1 MTIFDPVIRGGLRR
15 LLTVLGAGMVLAGC
29 SQEAPRPIPPK
40 VVKAFVVGSAVEAP
54 EAPTTSA
61 RMAKDPAMP
70 AFDVAGRVLAV
81 LVQEGDVVSDGQ
93 ALARLDPLDMA
104 LSESSARTQL
114 VSAQSERDAA
124 EANFQRFADLRQ
136 KGFIS
141 QAEFERRESEVKA
154 ARAKFEATSDAL
166 GYATLRALAPGRVQ
180 SVLAKPGMMVAPREV
195 VVILQ
200 LGADAR
206 LSMPRSLERRGART
220 SAMMVPLASVING
233 EAVYRLVPIDPSLYR
248 IERVAIKTGRMTERA
263 VEVVAGLSTGDRIVA
278 AGTHVL
284 TEGETVRLLA
294 PR

>member
-1 MTIFDPVIRGGLRR
+1 MTISDPVVRGPLRR
-15 LLTVLGAGMVLAGC
+15 LVTVLGAGMVLVGC

-40 VVKAFVVGSAVEAP
+40 VVKSFVVGSAVEAP
-54 EAPTTSA
+54 EAPTTTA

-81 LVQEGDVVSDGQ
+81 LVQEGDTVSDGQ
-93 ALARLDPLDMA
+93 ALARLDPVDMA
-104 LSESSARTQL
+104 LSESSARTQFIA
-114 VSAQSERDAA
+114 AQAERDAA

-141 QAEFERRESEVKA
+141 QAELERREFEVKA
-154 ARAKFEATSDAL
+154 ARARFEATSDAL
-166 GYATLRALAPGRVQ
+166 GYATLRALASGRVQ
-180 SVLAKPGMMVAPREV
+180 SVLAKPGMTVAPREV
-195 VVILQ
+195 VMILQ
-200 LGADAR
+200 LGPDAR
-206 LSMPRSLERRGART
+206 MPMSRSLERRGART

-233 EAVYRLVPIDPSLYR
+233 EAVYRLVPVDQQLFRID
-248 IERVAIKTGRMTERA
+248 RVSIKTGRMTESA
-263 VEVVAGLSTGDRIVA
+263 VEVVAGLSPGDRIVA